1 MSQQLSGQQI
11 VDLKIAEAR
20 KVEAEAEARKVEA
33 EARKVEAEAE
43 ARKVE
48 AEARKVEAKA
58 RKVEAEL
65 LKFQGFSPEMR
76 YNILLNETNSGI
88 SYFNLLVF
96 SVIC

>member
-11 VDLKIAEAR
+11 VDLKMAEARIVEAEAEVR
-20 KVEAEAEARKVEA
+20 KVEAE
-33 EARKVEAEAE
+33 
-43 ARKVE
+43 
-48 AEARKVEAKA
+48 A

-65 LKFQGFSPEMR
+65 LKFQGFSADMR

>member
-11 VDLKIAEAR
+11 VDLKI
-20 KVEAEAEARKVEA
+20 AEARKVEA